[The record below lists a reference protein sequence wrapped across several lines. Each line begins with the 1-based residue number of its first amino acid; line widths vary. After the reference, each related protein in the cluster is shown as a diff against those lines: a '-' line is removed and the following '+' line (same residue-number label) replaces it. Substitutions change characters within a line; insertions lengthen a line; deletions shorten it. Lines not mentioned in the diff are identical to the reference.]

1 LTDTD
6 DRPTVSV
13 MFDHEAAR
21 AARLLAGLTPT
32 TLAHHIG
39 VSERTVT
46 RWESG
51 QGGPSYHQGLA
62 MEARLGLAPGALYR
76 EALMEET
83 R

>member
-21 AARLLAGLTPT
+21 AARLHAGLTAT
-32 TLAHHIG
+32 HLASHIG

-46 RWESG
+46 RWEAG
-51 QGGPSYHQGLA
+51 QGEPMYHQGIL

-76 EALMEET
+76 EELMEET